1 MDSCYYLRR
10 KEERRE
16 EKRRWVGSDRRKK
29 KEGRV
34 RWWRGKVG
42 TGRLAGCSKW
52 DGERFSVRWSGTG
65 SNSWT
70 NEPTDRMAGACS
82 QIDARGSS
90 WAPLFVH
97 LLLHT
102 PLYSLLTLLI
112 LPHYTIP
119 RSRIQNQGCVT
130 SSFLPPAFTSPN
142 LPFFLFF
149 SFLLLF
155 YIFFPLS
162 LSLSLS
168 RIFSSR
174 YDTIRFH
181 HIMHDGR

>member
-1 MDSCYYLRR
+1 MF
-10 KEERRE
+10 
-16 EKRRWVGSDRRKK
+16 
-29 KEGRV
+29 
-34 RWWRGKVG
+34 KVG
-42 TGRLAGCSKW
+42 W
-52 DGERFSVRWSGTG
+52 FSVRWSGTG

-130 SSFLPPAFTSPN
+130 SSFLPLL
-142 LPFFLFF
+142 LPRQIYPSSFSSLFSSSFIF
-149 SFLLLF
+149 SFL
-155 YIFFPLS
+155 YLS
-162 LSLSLS
+162 LSSSL
-168 RIFSSR
+168 FSFSPR
-174 YDTIRFH
+174 YDAMRYTPCRIISYHARWKMKERFFLSFEENFKFLPRRETKGKIIFH
-181 HIMHDGR
+181 LDSNPTLQRYFR

>member
-1 MDSCYYLRR
+1 MF
-10 KEERRE
+10 
-16 EKRRWVGSDRRKK
+16 
-29 KEGRV
+29 
-34 RWWRGKVG
+34 KVG
-42 TGRLAGCSKW
+42 W
-52 DGERFSVRWSGTG
+52 FSVRWSGTG

-130 SSFLPPAFTSPN
+130 SSFLPLL
-142 LPFFLFF
+142 LPRQIYPSSFSSLFSSSFIF
-149 SFLLLF
+149 SFL
-155 YIFFPLS
+155 YLS
-162 LSLSLS
+162 LSSSL
-168 RIFSSR
+168 FSFSPR
-174 YDTIRFH
+174 YDTMRYTPCRTISYHARWKMKERFFRSRK
-181 HIMHDGR
+181 ISNFSPEEKRRERSFFTSIPILLSNDTFDNFV

>member
-1 MDSCYYLRR
+1 M
-10 KEERRE
+10 
-16 EKRRWVGSDRRKK
+16 
-29 KEGRV
+29 
-34 RWWRGKVG
+34 
-42 TGRLAGCSKW
+42 
-52 DGERFSVRWSGTG
+52 RWSGTG

-82 QIDARGSS
+82 QIDARGSN

-162 LSLSLS
+162 LSLPSFLF
-168 RIFSSR
+168 RFSPR
-174 YDTIRFH
+174 YDTIDTVSYHARCKIEERFFRSRTRKISNFSPNKRRGKIIFH
-181 HIMHDGR
+181 LDSNPTFQ

>member
-1 MDSCYYLRR
+1 MVAVAIGKTKGERR
-10 KEERRE
+10 KEE
-16 EKRRWVGSDRRKK
+16 G
-29 KEGRV
+29 
-34 RWWRGKVG
+34 WWWCRKVG

-162 LSLSLS
+162 LSLLS
-168 RIFSSR
+168 FLFRFSPR
-174 YDTIRFH
+174 YDTIR
-181 HIMHDGR
+181 

>member
-1 MDSCYYLRR
+1 MF
-10 KEERRE
+10 
-16 EKRRWVGSDRRKK
+16 
-29 KEGRV
+29 
-34 RWWRGKVG
+34 KVG
-42 TGRLAGCSKW
+42 W
-52 DGERFSVRWSGTG
+52 FSVRWSGTG

-130 SSFLPPAFTSPN
+130 SSFLPLL
-142 LPFFLFF
+142 LPRQIYPSSFSSLFSSSFIF
-149 SFLLLF
+149 SFL
-155 YIFFPLS
+155 YLS
-162 LSLSLS
+162 LSSSL
-168 RIFSSR
+168 FSFSPR
-174 YDTIRFH
+174 YDAMRYTPCRTISYHARWKMKERFFRSRK
-181 HIMHDGR
+181 ISNFFPEEKRRERSFFTSIPILLSNDTFDNFV